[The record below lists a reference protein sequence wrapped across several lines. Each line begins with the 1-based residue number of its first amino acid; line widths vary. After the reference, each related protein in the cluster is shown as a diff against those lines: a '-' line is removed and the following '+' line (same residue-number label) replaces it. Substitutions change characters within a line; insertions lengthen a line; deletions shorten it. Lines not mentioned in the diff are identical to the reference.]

1 MKKVE
6 GKKQIFNSSKSKK
19 YENHRNY
26 FLCGDP
32 PPHLQLPHRTVYSCT
47 SVLHSTTC
55 RTHCFHL
62 CSTFVSWFSLFLSD
76 CEVIYKY

>member
-32 PPHLQLPHRTVYSCT
+32 PPPTSSCPIVQCTAVHLYSTVRHAEHTVSTCVQLFY
-47 SVLHSTTC
+47 LGFL
-55 RTHCFHL
+55 CFL
-62 CSTFVSWFSLFLSD
+62 
-76 CEVIYKY
+76 VIVK